1 MNGHRISGTPAQ
13 LGMFYKVINALSCRY
28 KFALTATPYRNIK
41 GTEKALFSLIGD
53 IICEIT
59 NEQIADKIVK
69 AEIHLIKTNFSIPN
83 NALKYDG
90 TINYSVLT
98 TVLCEDEERN
108 HLILDILK
116 RNKNKCVLILS
127 DRLSQLEYLRDKLG
141 YGVKIDGSM
150 TSKKKK
156 KLREQYIQDV
166 RNGKENLIMA
176 SFRIS
181 KRRARY
187 TSIRHFDFSESS

>member
-1 MNGHRISGTPAQ
+1 MSGHRISGTPAQ

-59 NEQIADKIVK
+59 NEQIADKIIK
-69 AEIHLIKTNFSIPN
+69 AEIHPIKTNFSIPN
-83 NALKYDG
+83 KALKYDG

-98 TVLCEDEERN
+98 TVLCENIERN
-108 HLILDILK
+108 NLILDILK
-116 RNKNKCVLILS
+116 HTNNKCVLILS
-127 DRLSQLEYLRDKLG
+127 DRLSQLEYLRGKLG

-166 RNGKENLIMA
+166 RDGKENLIMA

-181 KRRARY
+181 ERRIRY
-187 TSIRHFDFSESS
+187 T

>member
-1 MNGHRISGTPAQ
+1 MSGHRISGTPAQ

-59 NEQIADKIVK
+59 NEQIADKIIK
-69 AEIHLIKTNFSIPN
+69 AEIYPIKTNFSIPN
-83 NALKYDG
+83 KALKYDG

-116 RNKNKCVLILS
+116 RSSNKCVLILS
-127 DRLSQLEYLRDKLG
+127 DRLSQLKYLRDRLG